1 MVANLILVFIMKEE
15 EEVEVEFRNL
25 KEFHRCKALE
35 NVNEHAFDGII
46 DNMAKVAHISPTHF
60 CKSISGVG
68 NIRGQEGGV
77 EAGKVLGDHGE
88 RD

>member
-1 MVANLILVFIMKEE
+1 M
-15 EEVEVEFRNL
+15 EFRNL

-46 DNMAKVAHISPTHF
+46 DNMAKVVHISATYH
-60 CKSISGVG
+60 CYSISGVG

-77 EAGKVLGDHGE
+77 EAGKILGDHGE

>member
-1 MVANLILVFIMKEE
+1 MKEE

-46 DNMAKVAHISPTHF
+46 DNMAKVVQISPTSSFHKYF
-60 CKSISGVG
+60 RCWKYQRTGRR
-68 NIRGQEGGV
+68 N
-77 EAGKVLGDHGE
+77 
-88 RD
+88 